1 MAWQVSVG
9 RNLMLPVRIRIRF
22 GVTAMSKR
30 DGRILE
36 ILTRERKVEVS
47 DLAERLAVSGV
58 TMRKDLDE
66 LQEKGLVLRE
76 HGFALLAN
84 PNDVAGRL
92 AYHYEAKLR
101 IASRTAEFVSDGDTI
116 MVESGSCCAILTR
129 RIAETKKH
137 VTIVTNS
144 EFITGYLRDYDDVE
158 IALLGGS
165 VQHDAQVTVGPFV
178 RLCAEQFLVDNLF
191 IGADGWVEGVGF
203 TNADQMRAEAVRSMA
218 ASAGRVVVL
227 TESEKFSR
235 SGTVPMRIE
244 KPMAVVTDASISPE
258 QRASVERTGVE
269 LILA

>member
-1 MAWQVSVG
+1 
-9 RNLMLPVRIRIRF
+9 
-22 GVTAMSKR
+22 MSKR

-36 ILTRERKVEVS
+36 ILTREHKVEVS
-47 DLAERLAVSGV
+47 DLAERLSVSSV
-58 TMRKDLDE
+58 TMRKDLDG
-66 LQEKGLVLRE
+66 LQEQGLVMRE
-76 HGFALLAN
+76 HGYALLAN

-101 IASRTAEFVSDGDTI
+101 IASRAAEFVSDGDTI
-116 MVESGSCCAILTR
+116 MVESGSCCAILVR

-144 EFITGYLRDYDDVE
+144 EFIVSYLRDYSSVE
-158 IALLGGS
+158 VVLLGGN
-165 VQHDAQVTVGPFV
+165 VQRDAQVTVGPFV

-191 IGADGWVEGVGF
+191 IGADGWVDGVGF

-227 TESEKFSR
+227 TESEKFAR
-235 SGTVPMRIE
+235 YGAVLMRIE
-244 KPMAVVTDASISPE
+244 KPMAVVTDSDVSPE

-269 LILA
+269 LIIA